1 MDSYVFSPTK
11 FLLFFLFSLFF
22 SRGHLF
28 GTYLLFILSL
38 SRQGAFGA
46 SSPAAAK
53 PQNAGYGFGGGSLG
67 GPAGKEDPFASIG
80 LASSAPQRGGA
91 SASSPM
97 GRAPMGNGMG
107 MGMGM
112 QQPQFFGQPQ
122 MNPMMMN
129 GGMQMNPQ
137 QMQQM
142 QMQQMMMMQ
151 QQQQRPFGM

>member
-1 MDSYVFSPTK
+1 MFSRVSHACL
-11 FLLFFLFSLFF
+11 FDFFFSCFFLSP
-22 SRGHLF
+22 
-28 GTYLLFILSL
+28 
-38 SRQGAFGA
+38 QGAFGA
-46 SSPAAAK
+46 PAAK
-53 PQNAGYGFGGGSLG
+53 PQSAGYGFGGGSLG
-67 GPAGKEDPFASIG
+67 GSAGKEDPFASIG
-80 LASSAPQRGGA
+80 LASSAPQPQRGGA

-112 QQPQFFGQPQ
+112 SMQQPQFFGQQP

-151 QQQQRPFGM
+151 QQQRSFGM